1 MEIISKKGWCSVM
14 DIEEIEKVK
23 KKYALS
29 EEDFKNMYEEVKE
42 TVIGD
47 IKPPQKQPMGIL
59 TGGQPGAGKSSIVIM
74 SRIEFE
80 NEDRKPVI
88 LDGDTYRGLY
98 KNSIKL
104 AKEHPELYSEITDG
118 ATGKIM
124 GMLIEDTIN
133 GGYDFIREG
142 TLNGA
147 TIVDQ
152 LLESDKNYN
161 FIIRLMAVCR
171 EESLLCVFERY
182 LAMQRIMGMGRFTA
196 IKAHDKRYEQ
206 FPKTAR
212 EQMNK
217 GVEVEVDER
226 TEDRR
231 HPKMIYKSSSP
242 TNEYASM
249 EEAMNAGRK
258 RSYEKCM
265 QTAKDRLI
273 KIKEDMKELKIDKSE
288 MLQQL
293 QVLDNIINDAIKN
306 YESLDR

>member
-1 MEIISKKGWCSVM
+1 MN
-14 DIEEIEKVK
+14 IEEIEKVK
-23 KKYALS
+23 KEYALS
-29 EEDFKNMYEEVKE
+29 EEDFENMYKEVKE

-47 IKPPQKQPMGIL
+47 ITAPEKQPMGIL

-74 SRIEFE
+74 SKIEFVKE
-80 NEDRKPVI
+80 QRNPII

-104 AKEHPELYSEITDG
+104 AKEHPEIYSEITDS

-124 GMLIEDTIN
+124 GRLIEDTIN

-152 LLESDKNYN
+152 LIESEKNYK

-182 LAMQRIMGMGRFTA
+182 IAMQKLMGMGRFTT

-217 GVEVEVDER
+217 GVETEVYER
-226 TEDRR
+226 TDDRKC
-231 HPKMIYKSSSP
+231 PKIIYKSSST

-249 EEAMNAGRK
+249 EEAMSAGRK
-258 RSYEKCM
+258 RSFVKCM
-265 QTAKDRLI
+265 QTAKERLI
-273 KIKEDMKELKIDKSE
+273 KINADMKELKIEKPE

-293 QVLDNIINDAIKN
+293 QTLNDIINQAIKDI
-306 YESLDR
+306 DR

>member
-1 MEIISKKGWCSVM
+1 MN
-14 DIEEIEKVK
+14 IEEIEKVK
-23 KKYALS
+23 KEYALS
-29 EEDFKNMYEEVKE
+29 EEDFENMYKEVKE

-47 IKPPQKQPMGIL
+47 ITAPEKQPMGIL

-74 SRIEFE
+74 SKIEFAKE
-80 NEDRKPVI
+80 QRNPII

-104 AKEHPELYSEITDG
+104 AKEHPELYSEITDS

-124 GMLIEDTIN
+124 GRLIEDTIN

-152 LLESDKNYN
+152 LIESEKNYK

-182 LAMQRIMGMGRFTA
+182 IAMQKLMGMGRFTT

-217 GVEVEVDER
+217 GVETEVYER
-226 TEDRR
+226 TDDRKC
-231 HPKMIYKSSSP
+231 PKIIYKSSST

-249 EEAMNAGRK
+249 EEAMSAGRK
-258 RSYEKCM
+258 RSFVKCM
-265 QTAKDRLI
+265 QTAKERLI
-273 KIKEDMKELKIDKSE
+273 KINADMKELKIEKPE

-293 QVLDNIINDAIKN
+293 QTLNDIINQAIKE
-306 YESLDR
+306 YECIDR

>member
-1 MEIISKKGWCSVM
+1 MN
-14 DIEEIEKVK
+14 IEEIEKVK
-23 KKYALS
+23 KEYALS
-29 EEDFKNMYEEVKE
+29 EEDFENMYKEVKE

-47 IKPPQKQPMGIL
+47 ITAPEKQPMGIL

-74 SRIEFE
+74 SKIEFVKE
-80 NEDRKPVI
+80 QRNPII

-104 AKEHPELYSEITDG
+104 AKEHPELYSEITDS

-124 GMLIEDTIN
+124 GRLIEDTIN

-152 LLESDKNYN
+152 LIESEKNYK

-182 LAMQRIMGMGRFTA
+182 IAMQKLMGMGRFTT

-217 GVEVEVDER
+217 GVETEVYER
-226 TEDRR
+226 TDDRKC
-231 HPKMIYKSSSP
+231 PKIIYKSSST

-249 EEAMNAGRK
+249 EEAMSAGRK
-258 RSYEKCM
+258 RSFVKCM
-265 QTAKDRLI
+265 QTAKERLI
-273 KIKEDMKELKIDKSE
+273 KINADMKELKIEKPE

-293 QVLDNIINDAIKN
+293 QTLNDIINQAIKDI
-306 YESLDR
+306 DR

>member
-1 MEIISKKGWCSVM
+1 MN
-14 DIEEIEKVK
+14 IEEIEKVK
-23 KKYALS
+23 KEYALS
-29 EEDFKNMYEEVKE
+29 EEDFENMYKEVKE

-47 IKPPQKQPMGIL
+47 ITAPEKQPMGIL

-74 SRIEFE
+74 SKIEFAKE
-80 NEDRKPVI
+80 QRNPII

-104 AKEHPELYSEITDG
+104 AKEHPELYSEITDS

-124 GMLIEDTIN
+124 GRLIEDTIN

-152 LLESDKNYN
+152 LIESEKNYK

-182 LAMQRIMGMGRFTA
+182 IAMQKLMGMGRFTT

-217 GVEVEVDER
+217 GVETEVYER
-226 TEDRR
+226 TDDRKC
-231 HPKMIYKSSSP
+231 PKIIYKSSST

-249 EEAMNAGRK
+249 EEAMSAGRK
-258 RSYEKCM
+258 RSFVKCM
-265 QTAKDRLI
+265 QTAKERLI
-273 KIKEDMKELKIDKSE
+273 KINADMKELKIEKPE

-293 QVLDNIINDAIKN
+293 QTLNDIINQAIKDI
-306 YESLDR
+306 DR

>member
-1 MEIISKKGWCSVM
+1 MN
-14 DIEEIEKVK
+14 IEEIEKVK
-23 KKYALS
+23 KEYALS
-29 EEDFKNMYEEVKE
+29 EEDFENMYKEVKE

-47 IKPPQKQPMGIL
+47 ITAPEKQPMGIL

-74 SRIEFE
+74 SKIEFAKE
-80 NEDRKPVI
+80 QRNPII

-104 AKEHPELYSEITDG
+104 AKEHPELYSEITDS

-124 GMLIEDTIN
+124 GRLIEDTIN

-152 LLESDKNYN
+152 LIESEKNYK

-182 LAMQRIMGMGRFTA
+182 IAMQKLMGMGRFTT

-217 GVEVEVDER
+217 GVETEVYER
-226 TEDRR
+226 TDDRKC
-231 HPKMIYKSSSP
+231 PKIIYKSSST

-249 EEAMNAGRK
+249 EEAMSAGRK
-258 RSYEKCM
+258 RSFVKCM
-265 QTAKDRLI
+265 QTAKERLI
-273 KIKEDMKELKIDKSE
+273 KINADMKELKIEKPE

-293 QVLDNIINDAIKN
+293 QTLNDIINQAIKE
-306 YESLDR
+306 YECRDR

>member
-1 MEIISKKGWCSVM
+1 MN
-14 DIEEIEKVK
+14 IEEIEKVK
-23 KKYALS
+23 KEYALS
-29 EEDFKNMYEEVKE
+29 EEDFENMYKEVKE

-47 IKPPQKQPMGIL
+47 ITAPEKQPMGIL

-74 SRIEFE
+74 SKIEFAKE
-80 NEDRKPVI
+80 QRNPII

-104 AKEHPELYSEITDG
+104 AKEHPELYSEITDS

-124 GMLIEDTIN
+124 GRLIEDTIN

-152 LLESDKNYN
+152 LIESEKNYK

-182 LAMQRIMGMGRFTA
+182 IAMQKLMGMGRFTT

-217 GVEVEVDER
+217 GVETEVYER
-226 TEDRR
+226 TDDRKC
-231 HPKMIYKSSSP
+231 PKMIYKSSST

-249 EEAMNAGRK
+249 EEAMSAGRK
-258 RSYEKCM
+258 RSFVKCM

-273 KIKEDMKELKIDKSE
+273 KINADMKELKIEKPE

-293 QVLDNIINDAIKN
+293 QTLNDIINQAIKE
-306 YESLDR
+306 YECIDR

>member
-1 MEIISKKGWCSVM
+1 M

-23 KKYALS
+23 KEYALS
-29 EEDFKNMYEEVKE
+29 EEDFENMYKEVKE

-47 IKPPQKQPMGIL
+47 ITAPEKQPMGIL

-74 SRIEFE
+74 SKIEFAKE
-80 NEDRKPVI
+80 HRNPII

-104 AKEHPELYSEITDG
+104 AKEHPELYSEITDS

-124 GMLIEDTIN
+124 GRLIEDTIS

-152 LLESDKNYN
+152 LIESEKNYK

-182 LAMQRIMGMGRFTA
+182 IAMQKLMGMGRFTT

-217 GVEVEVDER
+217 GVETEVYER
-226 TEDRR
+226 TDDRKC
-231 HPKMIYKSSSP
+231 PKMIYKSSS
-242 TNEYASM
+242 TKNEYASM
-249 EEAMNAGRK
+249 EEAISAGRK
-258 RSYEKCM
+258 RSFVKCM
-265 QTAKDRLI
+265 QTAKERLI
-273 KIKEDMKELKIDKSE
+273 KINADMKELKIEKPE
-288 MLQQL
+288 MLHQL
-293 QVLDNIINDAIKN
+293 QTLNDIINQAIKN
-306 YESLDR
+306 YDGLDR

>member
-1 MEIISKKGWCSVM
+1 M
-14 DIEEIEKVK
+14 DIEEIERVK
-23 KKYALS
+23 REYALS
-29 EEDFKNMYEEVKE
+29 EEDFENMYKEVKE

-47 IKPPQKQPMGIL
+47 INAPEKQPMGIL

-74 SRIEFE
+74 SKLEFE
-80 NEDRKPVI
+80 KDKRKPVI

-124 GMLIEDTIN
+124 GKLIEDTIS

-152 LLESDKNYN
+152 LLKSDKNYN

-182 LAMQRIMGMGRFTA
+182 IAMQKLMGMGRFTT

-217 GVEVEVDER
+217 GVETEVYER
-226 TEDRR
+226 TDDRR
-231 HPKMIYKSSSP
+231 CPRMIYKSSSH

-249 EEAMNAGRK
+249 EEAMSAGRK
-258 RSYEKCM
+258 RSFIKCM
-265 QTAKDRLI
+265 QTVKDRLN
-273 KIKEDMKELKIDKSE
+273 KINADMKELKIEKPE

-293 QVLDNIINDAIKN
+293 QTLNDIINQAIKN

>member
-1 MEIISKKGWCSVM
+1 M

-23 KKYALS
+23 NEYALS
-29 EEDFKNMYEEVKE
+29 EEDFENMYKEVKE

-47 IKPPQKQPMGIL
+47 ITAPEKQPMGIL

-74 SRIEFE
+74 SKIEFAKE
-80 NEDRKPVI
+80 HRNPII

-104 AKEHPELYSEITDG
+104 AKEHPELYSEITDS

-124 GMLIEDTIN
+124 GRLIEDTIS

-152 LLESDKNYN
+152 LIESEKNYK

-182 LAMQRIMGMGRFTA
+182 IAMQKLMGMGRFTT

-217 GVEVEVDER
+217 GVETEVYER
-226 TEDRR
+226 TDDRKC
-231 HPKMIYKSSSP
+231 PKMIYKSSS
-242 TNEYASM
+242 TKNEYASM
-249 EEAMNAGRK
+249 EEAISAGRK
-258 RSYEKCM
+258 RSFVKCM
-265 QTAKDRLI
+265 QTAKERLI
-273 KIKEDMKELKIDKSE
+273 KINADMKELKIEKPE

-293 QVLDNIINDAIKN
+293 QTLNDIINQAIKE
-306 YESLDR
+306 YECIDR

>member
-1 MEIISKKGWCSVM
+1 M
-14 DIEEIEKVK
+14 DIEEIERVK
-23 KKYALS
+23 REYALS
-29 EEDFKNMYEEVKE
+29 QEDFENMYKEVKE
-42 TVIGD
+42 TVIGN
-47 IKPPQKQPMGIL
+47 INAPEKQPMGIL

-74 SRIEFE
+74 SKLEFE
-80 NEDRKPVI
+80 KDRRKPVI

-124 GMLIEDTIN
+124 GRLIEDTIN

-152 LLESDKNYN
+152 LLESDKDYK

-182 LAMQRIMGMGRFTA
+182 IAMQKLMGMGRFTT

-212 EQMNK
+212 EQMKK
-217 GVEVEVDER
+217 GVETEVYER
-226 TEDRR
+226 TDDRR
-231 HPKMIYKSSSP
+231 CPKMIYKSSSP
-242 TNEYASM
+242 INEYASM
-249 EEAMNAGRK
+249 EEAMSAGRK
-258 RSYEKCM
+258 RSFIKCM

-273 KIKEDMKELKIDKSE
+273 KINADMKELKIEKPE

-293 QVLDNIINDAIKN
+293 QTLNDIINQAIKD
-306 YESLDR
+306 YECLDR

>member
-1 MEIISKKGWCSVM
+1 M

-23 KKYALS
+23 KEYALS
-29 EEDFKNMYEEVKE
+29 EEDFENMYKEVKE

-47 IKPPQKQPMGIL
+47 ITAPEKQPMGIL

-74 SRIEFE
+74 SKIEFAKE
-80 NEDRKPVI
+80 HRNPII

-104 AKEHPELYSEITDG
+104 AKEHPELYSEITDS

-124 GMLIEDTIN
+124 GRLIEDTIS

-152 LLESDKNYN
+152 LIESEKNYK

-182 LAMQRIMGMGRFTA
+182 IAMQKLMGMGRFTT

-206 FPKTAR
+206 FTKTAR

-217 GVEVEVDER
+217 GVETEVYER
-226 TEDRR
+226 TDDRKC
-231 HPKMIYKSSSP
+231 PKIINKSSST

-249 EEAMNAGRK
+249 EEAMSAGRK
-258 RSYEKCM
+258 RSFVKCM
-265 QTAKDRLI
+265 QTAKERLI
-273 KIKEDMKELKIDKSE
+273 KINADMKELKIEKPE

-293 QVLDNIINDAIKN
+293 QTLNDIINQAIKE
-306 YESLDR
+306 YECIDR

>member
-1 MEIISKKGWCSVM
+1 MN
-14 DIEEIEKVK
+14 IEEIEKVK
-23 KKYALS
+23 KEYALS
-29 EEDFKNMYEEVKE
+29 EEDFENMYKEVKE

-47 IKPPQKQPMGIL
+47 LTAPEKQPMGIL

-74 SRIEFE
+74 SKIEFAKE
-80 NEDRKPVI
+80 QRNPII

-104 AKEHPELYSEITDG
+104 AKEHPELYSEITDS

-124 GMLIEDTIN
+124 GRLIEDTIN

-152 LLESDKNYN
+152 LIESEKNYK

-182 LAMQRIMGMGRFTA
+182 IAMQKLMGMGRFTT

-217 GVEVEVDER
+217 GVETEVYER
-226 TEDRR
+226 TDDRKC
-231 HPKMIYKSSSP
+231 PKIIYKSSST

-249 EEAMNAGRK
+249 EEAMSAGRK
-258 RSYEKCM
+258 RSFVKCM
-265 QTAKDRLI
+265 QTAKERLI
-273 KIKEDMKELKIDKSE
+273 KINADMKELKIEKPE

-293 QVLDNIINDAIKN
+293 QTLNDIINQAIKDI
-306 YESLDR
+306 DR

>member
-1 MEIISKKGWCSVM
+1 M

-23 KKYALS
+23 KEYALS
-29 EEDFKNMYEEVKE
+29 EEDFENMYKEVKE

-47 IKPPQKQPMGIL
+47 ITAPEKQPMGIL

-74 SRIEFE
+74 SKIEFAKE
-80 NEDRKPVI
+80 HRNPII

-104 AKEHPELYSEITDG
+104 AKEHPELYSEITDS

-124 GMLIEDTIN
+124 GRLIEDTIS

-152 LLESDKNYN
+152 LIESEKNYK

-182 LAMQRIMGMGRFTA
+182 IAMQKLMGMGRFTT

-206 FPKTAR
+206 FTKTAR

-217 GVEVEVDER
+217 GVETEVYER
-226 TEDRR
+226 TDDRKC
-231 HPKMIYKSSSP
+231 PKMIYKSSS
-242 TNEYASM
+242 TKNEYASM
-249 EEAMNAGRK
+249 EEAISVGRK
-258 RSYEKCM
+258 RSFAKCM
-265 QTAKDRLI
+265 KTAKERLI
-273 KIKEDMKELKIDKSE
+273 KINADMKELKIEKPE

-293 QVLDNIINDAIKN
+293 QTLNDIINQAIKE
-306 YESLDR
+306 YECIDR

>member
-1 MEIISKKGWCSVM
+1 M

-23 KKYALS
+23 NEYALS
-29 EEDFKNMYEEVKE
+29 EEDFENMYKEVKE

-47 IKPPQKQPMGIL
+47 ITAPEKQPMGIL

-74 SRIEFE
+74 SKIEFAKE
-80 NEDRKPVI
+80 HRNPII

-104 AKEHPELYSEITDG
+104 AKEHPELYSEITDS

-124 GMLIEDTIN
+124 GRLIEDTIS

-152 LLESDKNYN
+152 LIESEKNYK

-171 EESLLCVFERY
+171 EESLLCIFERY
-182 LAMQRIMGMGRFTA
+182 IAMQKLMGMGRFTT

-217 GVEVEVDER
+217 GVETEVYER
-226 TEDRR
+226 TDDRKC
-231 HPKMIYKSSSP
+231 PKMIYKSSS
-242 TNEYASM
+242 TKNEYASM
-249 EEAMNAGRK
+249 EEAISAGRK
-258 RSYEKCM
+258 RSFVKCM
-265 QTAKDRLI
+265 QTAKERLI
-273 KIKEDMKELKIDKSE
+273 KINADMKELKIEKPE

-293 QVLDNIINDAIKN
+293 QTLNDIINQAIKE
-306 YESLDR
+306 YECIDR

>member
-1 MEIISKKGWCSVM
+1 MN
-14 DIEEIEKVK
+14 IEEIERVK
-23 KKYALS
+23 REYSLS
-29 EEDFKNMYEEVKE
+29 EEDFENMYKEVKE
-42 TVIGD
+42 TLIGD
-47 IKPPQKQPMGIL
+47 IKPPEKQPIGIL

-74 SRIEFE
+74 SKIEFE
-80 NEDRKPVI
+80 KENRKPVI

-104 AKEHPELYSEITDG
+104 AKQHPELYSEITDS

-124 GMLIEDTIN
+124 GRLIENTIN

-152 LLESDKNYN
+152 LLNSDKNYK

-182 LAMQRIMGMGRFTA
+182 LVMQRIMGIGRFTT

-217 GVEVEVDER
+217 GVEIEVYER
-226 TEDRR
+226 TEDRKC
-231 HPKMIYKSSSP
+231 PKMIYKSSSH
-242 TNEYASM
+242 TNQYASM
-249 EEAMNAGRK
+249 EEALLAGRR
-258 RSYEKCM
+258 RSYIKCM
-265 QTAKDRLI
+265 QTAKDRLD
-273 KIKEDMKELKIDKSE
+273 KINEDMRELKIEKTE
-288 MLQQL
+288 MLDQL
-293 QVLDNIINDAIKN
+293 KDLNNIINQAIN
-306 YESLDR
+306 DYQHIER